1 MKLDAIDTGGGIRAY
16 ERIEAVMQFGYPS
29 IATDTA
35 LYMDFETLLMA
46 SDKVKRGVTWKSSTQ
61 NYVMKRLIWVSNTYA
76 RIKTGTYKTK
86 GYNEFTIHERGKP
99 RLIRSC
105 HISDRTVQ
113 KAFNETILKPKIYPR
128 LIYDNSASQQGKG
141 TDFCLRRLKTHLLKF
156 YRKHGNN
163 GYALLLDFKNYFGNI
178 DKDILICKLS
188 KVLSDEELRFTKI
201 FLNDDKEGLG
211 LGSEV
216 NQTCAIFYANDLDH
230 FVKEKLCVKY
240 YARYMDDSYLIHE
253 DRNYLEHCLSE
264 IRKVCKRDG
273 IVLNERKC
281 RIINLKTD
289 NLNFLKKQIRLTDTG
304 KVIVRPI
311 KKNYI
316 RRKHRLVEQ
325 SKQLRSG
332 KITKQN
338 IDSSYKS
345 WRGFIVKYNAPYYL
359 LEQFDTLYAISRKG
373 KL

>member
-1 MKLDAIDTGGGIRAY
+1 
-16 ERIEAVMQFGYPS
+16 
-29 IATDTA
+29 
-35 LYMDFETLLMA
+35 MDFETLLDA
-46 SDKVKRGVTWKSSTQ
+46 SNKVKRGVTWKSSTQ
-61 NYVMKRLIWVSNTYA
+61 AYMLKRLIWLSNTCE
-76 RIKTGTYKTK
+76 RIQTKTYKTK

-99 RLIRSC
+99 RLIRAC

-113 KAFNETILKPKIYPR
+113 KAFNDTVLKPKVYPR

-141 TDFCLRRLKTHLLKF
+141 TDFCLRRLKTHLIKF
-156 YRKHGNN
+156 YRRHGNS

-178 DKDILICKLS
+178 DKDILIRKLS
-188 KVLSDEELRFTKI
+188 KILSGEELRFMKI
-201 FLNDDKEGLG
+201 FLDDDKEGLG

-230 FVKEKLCVKY
+230 FVKEKLHIKF

-253 DRNYLEHCLSE
+253 DRRYLEYCLRE
-264 IRKVCKRDG
+264 IKKVCERDN
-273 IVLNERKC
+273 ILLNERKC
-281 RIINLKTD
+281 KIINLKTD
-289 NLNFLKKQIRLTDTG
+289 NLNFLKKQIRLTGTG

-338 IDSSYKS
+338 IDNSYKS